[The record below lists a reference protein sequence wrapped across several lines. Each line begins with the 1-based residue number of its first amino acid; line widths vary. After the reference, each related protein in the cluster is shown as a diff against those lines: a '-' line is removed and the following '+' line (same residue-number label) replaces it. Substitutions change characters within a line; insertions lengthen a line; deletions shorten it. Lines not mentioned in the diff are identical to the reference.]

1 MKHLLRTTSRGVA
14 LAAATALAATTLTT
28 VGTAPAHAEVPA
40 QTAAGWLATELTN
53 GLMHNPN
60 FGGFDDYGLTIDAAF
75 AIDAIGGNGA
85 VIRQVRTALAPKVGS
100 YVEYPANGAGDLHQS
115 AGPLA
120 KALVFAQIA
129 GADGTSYGGRNL
141 VGDLAARVSVA
152 GPIAGRIEDRTV
164 SGDTDPSTP
173 GVQPDSDYANVIGQ
187 AFAARGLT
195 KAGSAKAASAT
206 AFLLQQQCSAGYF
219 RLNFAPATASA
230 QGCVDGDAVG
240 SAPDTDVTALAVLQ
254 LAALGGSDAKVT
266 GAIAKATGW
275 LTAQQKSD
283 GSFGGGP
290 TTSAANANST
300 GVAAQALASQG
311 ACVAAGRAAGW
322 VKGLQVLSAPASSPL
337 NGELGAIAY
346 DAAALAAAQSAGITD
361 ATSDQWRRATSQAA
375 PAVAFALSA
384 SPTLAFTGPTGFQRE
399 GTTATLKVTGV
410 AEGERVCVAGPG
422 ISGTRSL
429 VAGGSGALTTSVV
442 LPGQTSTPT
451 YTLTSA
457 TGTKQVKVS
466 VLGKAKLPVK
476 AKKKKVSKGDKQVVK
491 VAGLVAGEKVS
502 VRVRNTL
509 VDTGTANAAGV
520 FKAKFT
526 IKKKLAAPGRPKVVV
541 TGHFPDLRKGV
552 TYFRVTR

>member
-28 VGTAPAHAEVPA
+28 VGTAPAHAELPA

-60 FGGFDDYGLTIDAAF
+60 FGGFDDYGLSIDAAF

-85 VIRQVRTALAPKVGS
+85 VIRQIRTALAPKVSS
-100 YVEYPANGAGDLHQS
+100 YVEYPANAAADLHQS

-120 KALVFAQIA
+120 KVLVFAQVS
-129 GADGTSYGGRNL
+129 GADSASYGGRNL
-141 VGDLAARVSVA
+141 AAELAARVADA
-152 GPIAGRIEDRTV
+152 GPVAGRIQDRTV
-164 SGDTDPSTP
+164 SGDTDPFTP
-173 GVQPDSDYANVIGQ
+173 GDQLDADYANVIGQ
-187 AFAARGLT
+187 AYAARGLS
-195 KAGSAKAASAT
+195 AVGSAKAASAT

-219 RLNFAPATASA
+219 RLNFAPAAAAA
-230 QGCVDGDAVG
+230 QGCVDGDAAG

-254 LAALGGSDAKVT
+254 LAALGSPDAKVT
-266 GAIAKATGW
+266 AAIAKATGW
-275 LTAQQKSD
+275 LAAQQKSD

-300 GVAAQALASQG
+300 GVAALALAGQG

-337 NGELGAIAY
+337 SGELGAIAY
-346 DAAALAAAQSAGITD
+346 DAAALTSAQTAGITD

-375 PAVAFALSA
+375 PAVAYALSA
-384 SPTLAFTGPTGFQRE
+384 SPTLGFTGPTGFQRE
-399 GTTATLKVTGV
+399 GEVATLKVTGV
-410 AEGERVCVAGPG
+410 AEGDRVCVAGPG

-429 VAGGSGALTTSVV
+429 VAGASGALTTTVV

-457 TGTKQVKVS
+457 TGTKTVKVS

-476 AKKKKVSKGDKQVVK
+476 AKKKKVSKGDRQVVK
-491 VAGLVAGEKVS
+491 VKGLAAAEKVS
-502 VRVRNTL
+502 VRVRHTL
-509 VDTGTANAAGV
+509 VATGTATAAGV

-541 TGHFPDLRKGV
+541 TGQFPDLRKGV